1 MASIAEAGHGVRL
14 GLRLGL
20 GLSLGLGLGLRLRLR
35 LRRRGHGVRPPPPR
49 RHMESNQYPAE
60 AGHGVR
66 PPRSHPGLLPSA
78 ANLDRYLDARHA
90 AAQLISRIFLN

>member
-20 GLSLGLGLGLRLRLR
+20 GLALG

-66 PPRSHPGLLPSA
+66 PPRSRGHMESIQHPGLLPSA